1 MGSSRATC
9 TRLLGVVACWAALNP
24 GGGQISVDAQRPPR
38 RRFQPVVIKGGLT
51 PRSEVSDYDRAWERL
66 IRLGVRPGGT
76 TFAEAMRQRLREEFP
91 WIDEETLDSIEK
103 YHF

>member
-1 MGSSRATC
+1 MSEDQNGDEQS
-9 TRLLGVVACWAALNP
+9 TRAALSLDSEQASADP
-24 GGGQISVDAQRPPR
+24 QQQSDR
-38 RRFQPVVIKGGLT
+38 RGCQPVVIKGGLT